1 MLPALNSNPLIEMT
15 GIIILAAG
23 SSSRL
28 GSPKQ
33 NLTFNGQTL
42 LQRTVSTALAVNC
55 RPVIVVLGG
64 NADLV
69 TPTLENFTAD
79 VVFNADWQQG
89 MSSSIRTGIQH
100 LQENHPEKTSVILML
115 CDQPF
120 VDEGIL
126 QKLIGAGKP
135 GTIVASGYN
144 DTIGPPAFFDGY
156 YFPELL
162 MLKGNEGAKHLL
174 LKYKE
179 QVVTVPFPLGS
190 LDIDTLEDF
199 EKLKLSEP

>member
-1 MLPALNSNPLIEMT
+1 MNSNPLIEMT

-33 NLTFNGQTL
+33 NLTFKGQTL
-42 LQRTVSTALAVNC
+42 LQHAINTAIQVNC
-55 RPVIVVLGG
+55 GPVVVVLGG
-64 NADLV
+64 NAELI

-79 VVFNADWQQG
+79 VIFNADWQQG
-89 MSSSIRTGIQH
+89 MSSSIRIGIQH
-100 LQENHPEKTSVILML
+100 LQENHPGTTSVILMP

-120 VDEGIL
+120 VDEAIL
-126 QKLIGAGKP
+126 QKLTAAEKP

-162 MLKGNEGAKHLL
+162 MLRGNEGAKHLI
-174 LKYKE
+174 LKHGE
-179 QVVTVPFPLGS
+179 HVVTVPFPLGS
-190 LDIDTLEDF
+190 VDIDTLEDF